1 MSGSAVHSQ
10 FIETQRQINPEKKPV
25 ELKRICYTRWTAQVH
40 ACSAIKT
47 RVTEILVFLNKLLQT
62 RVIDPQKLLDVAS
75 N

>member
-40 ACSAIKT
+40 AYSAIKT
-47 RVTEILVFLNKLLQT
+47 LVTEILVFFKQINCRQE
-62 RVIDPQKLLDVAS
+62 
-75 N
+75 